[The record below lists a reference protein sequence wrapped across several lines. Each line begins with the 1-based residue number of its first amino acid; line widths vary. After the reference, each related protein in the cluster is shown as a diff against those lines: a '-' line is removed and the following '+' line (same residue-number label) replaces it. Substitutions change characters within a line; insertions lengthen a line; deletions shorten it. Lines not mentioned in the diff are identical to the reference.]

1 MRTLDRKLL
10 RDLRLMWSQALTIAL
25 VVASCVGGFVTSLSA
40 VDSLAA
46 ARDAY
51 YAQSRFADAFAEL
64 KRAPRSALSAVSE
77 IPGVA
82 DVQATIEHVVRLD
95 LPGVA
100 DPMLGRLIGV
110 DPREPARLNLLTLRS
125 GQPLADD
132 DRLGR
137 TGGDGAIDALVTE
150 RFAQARGLRPG
161 SRVGALINGR
171 HRTLVVA
178 GTVLSPEYV
187 FSGINGMPDAGSFG
201 VFWIDADALG
211 AAYDMRGAFNRVALR
226 LAPGASEAAVLADL
240 ERRLAAYGVRSP
252 HGRADQ
258 PSNRMLDNE
267 IQEQR
272 VIGTVLP
279 VIFLAVAAFLL
290 NVVVSRLVSTQR
302 EQIAA
307 LKALG
312 YGDGAIAAH
321 YLKLVL
327 LVAALGLALGLV
339 LGGVLG
345 GWLTRLYAEFFRFPV
360 FDHRLAPWLVAVGAL
375 ATAATAVAGTLNAIL
390 ATVRLPPAEAMRPPA
405 PGRYRRTL
413 LERLGLRTGVPLR
426 MILRH
431 MERRPVRAS
440 LSIVGIA
447 SAMALVVMGSFVRD
461 AIDAIMDTQFGVAI
475 RGDVI
480 VWMAEASDDGARHA
494 LARLPGVLAVE
505 SGRDVPVTFRN
516 GPLAERGQ
524 VQGFDAPPVL
534 RRIVDVD
541 GARHAPPPDGL
552 LMTDRLAAK
561 LRLRPGDLVEV
572 EVLDGRRRTLR
583 LPLAG
588 TVREML
594 GLNAYAQRSALNRW
608 LGDGDLSSQYSLSVE
623 RGAEPALLEALHA
636 MPRVAGVF
644 SKATLQR
651 NMQEISARNVRIMST
666 VMTAFAVVI
675 AVGVVYNN
683 ARIALAERT
692 WELASLRVLGFTR
705 GEVSLLLLGELALS
719 VAVALPLGVLLGWAL
734 VAGIAG
740 LLASDQ
746 FLFPVV
752 IRPAT
757 YATAALTVLAAALAS
772 ALVVRRRV
780 DRLDMVAALK
790 TRE

>member
-1 MRTLDRKLL
+1 M
-10 RDLRLMWSQALTIAL
+10 
-25 VVASCVGGFVTSLSA
+25 
-40 VDSLAA
+40 
-46 ARDAY
+46 
-51 YAQSRFADAFAEL
+51 
-64 KRAPRSALSAVSE
+64 
-77 IPGVA
+77 
-82 DVQATIEHVVRLD
+82 
-95 LPGVA
+95 
-100 DPMLGRLIGV
+100 
-110 DPREPARLNLLTLRS
+110 
-125 GQPLADD
+125 
-132 DRLGR
+132 
-137 TGGDGAIDALVTE
+137 
-150 RFAQARGLRPG
+150 
-161 SRVGALINGR
+161 GALINGR

-405 PGRYRRTL
+405 PGRYRRTV
-413 LERLGLRTGVPLR
+413 LERLGVRTGVPLR